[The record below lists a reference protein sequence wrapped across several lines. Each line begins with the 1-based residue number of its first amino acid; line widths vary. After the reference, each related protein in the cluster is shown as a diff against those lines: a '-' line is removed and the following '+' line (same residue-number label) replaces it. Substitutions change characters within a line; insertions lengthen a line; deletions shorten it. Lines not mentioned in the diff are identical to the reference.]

1 MIAAAELITQQQGVW
16 SRKRFH
22 VKCKHVRDY
31 KMSLTTLTVTSCGF
45 LTVTVNGLPLNNLLI
60 GVDDPG
66 EVIAGLQDV
75 T

>member
-1 MIAAAELITQQQGVW
+1 MRPTA
-16 SRKRFH
+16 
-22 VKCKHVRDY
+22 
-31 KMSLTTLTVTSCGF
+31 LTVASCG
-45 LTVTVNGLPLNNLLI
+45 LGLFAVAVDRLALHYLLI

>member
-1 MIAAAELITQQQGVW
+1 MFL
-16 SRKRFH
+16 RKMLKR
-22 VKCKHVRDY
+22 VQDY
-31 KMSLTTLTVTSCGF
+31 KTSLTALTVTSCRSRLF
-45 LTVTVNGLPLNNLLI
+45 AVPVDGLPLYNLLI